1 MTDNR
6 GLGIAAVALLCLATA
21 PYAGLAVHLQSL
33 AYLFFFWITLATS
46 WNILSGYS
54 GYFSFGHGAF
64 FGVGMYA
71 MANFSSK
78 LNWPFLPAAIAAGCL
93 AALLALAVGAVVFRL
108 KTIRGE
114 SFALITLAITFV
126 LATVIVNT
134 PIDGGPGVY
143 LMGVEIPSLGPVAAS
158 SFYYL
163 GLMVAGATVLT
174 AWLLLRSSIGL
185 ALLAIHD
192 DEDVAEV
199 QGVATFRLKMAAF
212 ALSSFIA
219 GVMGS
224 IQALYVSY
232 VTVSETFN
240 ITVPLTVVLMSILGG
255 SRHWAGPMLG
265 AILITL
271 LTSLSTGSDVALIA
285 KALTGI
291 VLTAAVLLMPQGI
304 LGTWSTRRRRL
315 RMAAQSSSTVHPGSP
330 PEPATSTPASLF
342 APSDAQIATG
352 APGISSSAATMPF
365 TVLSTAPAL
374 DRAESDFDPS
384 ISDGT
389 SAAGRANEGAR
400 MRTDDEALSPRRSD
414 RAGITDVV
422 LQTRGLSKHFAG
434 IRALDNVDLLLHRG
448 EILGLLGPNGSGKS
462 TFINVV
468 SGHYRPT
475 SGSFAVMGHECAGL
489 PAHAIRQR
497 GVSRTYQIPRPF
509 SGLTLLQNVS
519 LAAHYGAGRL
529 RGKQARSHAV
539 QCLEFTGLADRA
551 DFLPDELNLHQRKF
565 LELARAL
572 AAQPSVI
579 LLDEVL
585 SGLTPAEIA
594 TAVETIQ
601 RIRNQGTSIVFVE
614 HVMSAVMALSD
625 RLVALDQGQVIAEG
639 APREVMSRDVVVRAY
654 LGDDAQVS

>member
-1 MTDNR
+1 MTSLK
-6 GLGIAAVALLCLATA
+6 GLATGAIVLLGLAVA
-21 PYAGLAVHLQSL
+21 PYAGLPVHFQSL

-64 FGVGMYA
+64 FGAGMYA
-71 MANFSSK
+71 MANLATK
-78 LNWPFLPAAIAAGCL
+78 LNWPFLSSALMAGVL
-93 AALLALAVGAVVFRL
+93 SALLAMAVGAVVFRL

-114 SFALITLAITFV
+114 SFALITLATTFV
-126 LATVIVNT
+126 LATIIVNT

-143 LMGVEIPSLGPVAAS
+143 LMGVDIPKLGPVAAS

-163 GLMVAGATVLT
+163 GLIVAAATVFV
-174 AWLLLRSSIGL
+174 AWWLLRSSFGL

-199 QGVATFRLKMAAF
+199 HGVSTFRLKMAAF

-271 LTSLSTGSDVALIA
+271 LTSLSTGSDVALVA

-291 VLTAAVLLMPQGI
+291 VLTAAVLLMPSGI
-304 LGTWSTRRRRL
+304 LGAWLARRRR
-315 RMAAQSSSTVHPGSP
+315 RQMAV
-330 PEPATSTPASLF
+330 
-342 APSDAQIATG
+342 D
-352 APGISSSAATMPF
+352 SAATEPIELSSHDPVLAADL
-365 TVLSTAPAL
+365 TVPGEHA
-374 DRAESDFDPS
+374 
-384 ISDGT
+384 
-389 SAAGRANEGAR
+389 SAA
-400 MRTDDEALSPRRSD
+400 SPRVQSRSE
-414 RAGITDVV
+414 ADVV
-422 LQTRGLSKHFAG
+422 LRARGLSKHFSG
-434 IRALDNVDLLLHRG
+434 IKALQGVDLSLYRG

-468 SGHYRPT
+468 SGHYKPT
-475 SGSFAVMGHECAGL
+475 AGSFTVMGQECAGL
-489 PAHAIRQR
+489 AAHEIRKR

-509 SGLTLLQNVS
+509 SGLTVLQNVS
-519 LAAHYGAGRL
+519 LAAQYGAGRL
-529 RGKQARSHAV
+529 RGADAQRQARE
-539 QCLEFTGLADRA
+539 CLDFTDLADRA
-551 DFLPDELNLHQRKF
+551 DFFPDELNLHQRKF

-572 AAQPSVI
+572 AARPSVI

-594 TAVETIQ
+594 SAVQTIQ
-601 RIRNQGTSIVFVE
+601 RIRDQGTSIVFVE

-625 RLVALDQGQVIAEG
+625 RLVVLDQGQVIAEG
-639 APREVMSRDVVVRAY
+639 APREVMARELVIRAY
-654 LGDDAQVS
+654 LGEDSKVS